1 MNSADKFDRKRMTL
15 IRPPGSKNPK
25 VKGTLVA
32 LIAALLAGK
41 YFSTDST
48 VADLNQSTVTNTSI
62 QQSEFNNQPPQTNDV
77 NEELTKQEQSPQNQT
92 LPSGSSNLE
101 STTTNAVNDT
111 SVPTSNVSS
120 QVSYSDIATGSF
132 FQDYLNYEETL
143 QGNQTPFLST
153 EYPVIPQYIKDAGRD
168 FMDMIQAVIPSPK
181 QMDVIIGRRHLPTY
195 DQVQALQRRY
205 DYMNDEY
212 CNYGCQMV
220 KIELLDYLTT
230 LSRRCEVAGDAVL
243 YPIIR
248 SVKRIAPEDL
258 DFGQIAQQL
267 IEISTSKMDEITTKL
282 IPELSAATELF
293 QMQPVLAQIS
303 ELLLLTTILASA
315 IKVVALI
322 GSIVRPKSDDQ
333 ENSKPSSRGTD
344 YTKNL
349 STVPPLTI
357 NCNDTECF
365 ETNIGGNGETSIKS
379 AWSQYH
385 DADQEEIA
393 GWENIYPVPDNN
405 STDGK
410 NALITSWISANPNA
424 YIFSEP
430 RVASY
435 TSANEGQPDEHRDES
450 IKPKNMYPFKDNN
463 SADGTSS
470 SVTNSSE
477 NLDETDDS
485 NPNND
490 LQTETGGKGA
500 GSEEDKSE
508 SGEVNPDRE
517 INQVPRNL
525 TQIQENNE
533 ETDSGEEYESE
544 RDSSSSSEEEE
555 EQTNSDNE
563 LGSNDHDSP
572 ENLTPTSET

>member
-32 LIAALLAGK
+32 IIAALLAGK

-153 EYPVIPQYIKDAGRD
+153 EYPVIPQYIKYAGRD
-168 FMDMIQAVIPSPK
+168 FMDKLQAVIPSPK
-181 QMDVIIGRRHLPTY
+181 RMDVIIGRKHLPTY
-195 DQVQALQRRY
+195 DQVQELQRRY

-230 LSRRCEVAGDAVL
+230 LSRTCEVAGDAVL

-333 ENSKPSSRGTD
+333 EKDHP
-344 YTKNL
+344 KEKL
-349 STVPPLTI
+349 SPVPPTVDFT
-357 NCNDTECF
+357 DTECYSKF
-365 ETNIGGNGETSIKS
+365 SGEDEGKDSSWFKKGFNTG
-379 AWSQYH
+379 
-385 DADQEEIA
+385 DQCPYDYL
-393 GWENIYPVPDNN
+393 GNN
-405 STDGK
+405 SADGINSFAINSHQK
-410 NALITSWISANPNA
+410 DPNA

-430 RVASY
+430 AVSLD
-435 TSANEGQPDEHRDES
+435 TSVYWDPRGWHDDES
-450 IKPKNMYPFKDNN
+450 IKPENMYPFKDNN

-470 SVTNSSE
+470 NVTNSSE
-477 NLDETDDS
+477 NLDEIDDS

-490 LQTETGGKGA
+490 LQTETGGK
-500 GSEEDKSE
+500 EQVPEK
-508 SGEVNPDRE
+508 
-517 INQVPRNL
+517 INQVPEKINQDQE
-525 TQIQENNE
+525 TTNQITENSE
-533 ETDSGEEYESE
+533 VVSGDDEVVSEDEYESE
-544 RDSSSSSEEEE
+544 HDESSSSSSKDEES
-555 EQTNSDNE
+555 NSETESNHDDNRSPEVPSPTLETSTTGDNVDNE
-563 LGSNDHDSP
+563 SGN
-572 ENLTPTSET
+572 